1 MTEIIR
7 TEQSIIDIKQF
18 HLSTRGDAGTVLN
31 GDYKSQIIFSLPDAI
46 VVDDSIDYI
55 YFSVPY
61 VVVPNSFYIIN
72 YTNNKLYILQSSV
85 TTLYEFPVG
94 NYTSQS
100 FMTVFKSLLGA
111 SFNITLGINSNVF
124 TITHTTTTFSLTSAS
139 TIDAFMGFSGTTAAT
154 GLSLTLSRVCNFLPL
169 PRINLRCPDL
179 AHSFISASVDGS
191 DVILSVPNNAKLNGQ
206 IVYNNTSN
214 MKTLFKLTNL
224 NSFKV
229 SLTDDDGNP
238 INFNGISSFFTF
250 QFEIH
255 RRTLA
260 KPLPFNKLVSFINSN
275 SVIEP
280 EKNQ

>member
-7 TEQSIIDIKQF
+7 TEQSIVDIKQF
-18 HLSTRGDAGTVLN
+18 HLSTRGDAGNVLN

-55 YFSVPY
+55 YFSIPY

-72 YTNNKLYILQSSV
+72 YTNNKLYVLQSAV
-85 TTLYEFPVG
+85 TSLYEFPVG

-139 TIDAFMGFSGTTAAT
+139 TIDAVMGFSGTTAAT

-169 PRINLRCPDL
+169 PRIILRCPDL

-191 DVILSVPNNAKLNGQ
+191 DVVLSVPNNAKLNGQ

-224 NSFKV
+224 NSFQV

-275 SVIEP
+275 SVIHP
-280 EKNQ
+280 EINQ

>member
-7 TEQSIIDIKQF
+7 TEQSIVDIKQF
-18 HLSTRGDAGTVLN
+18 HLSTRGDAGNVIN
-31 GDYKSQIIFSLPDAI
+31 GDYKSQIVFSLPDAI

-55 YFSVPY
+55 YFSCPY
-61 VVVPNSFYIIN
+61 VVIPNSFYIIN
-72 YTNNKLYILQSSV
+72 YTNNKLYVLQSAV
-85 TTLYEFPVG
+85 TSLYEFPVG
-94 NYTSQS
+94 NYTSQT
-100 FMTVFKSLLGA
+100 FITVFKSLLGA
-111 SFNITLGINSNVF
+111 NFNITLGINSNVF
-124 TITHTTTTFSLTSAS
+124 TITHTTTTFSFTSDS
-139 TIDAFMGFSGTTAAT
+139 TIDAIMGFSGTTPAT

-206 IVYNNTSN
+206 IVYNNSSN

-224 NSFKV
+224 NSFQV

>member
-7 TEQSIIDIKQF
+7 TEQSIIDVKQF

-31 GDYKSQIIFSLPDAI
+31 GDYKSQIVFSLPDAI
-46 VVDDSIDYI
+46 VVDDSIDFI
-55 YFSVPY
+55 YFSIPY
-61 VVVPNSFYIIN
+61 VVLPNSFYVIN
-72 YTNNKLYILQSSV
+72 YTNNKLYVLQSAV

-100 FMTVFKSLLGA
+100 FMTVFKSLLGV
-111 SFNITLGINSNVF
+111 SFNITLGINSNLF

-139 TIDAFMGFSGTTAAT
+139 TIDAVMGFSGTTAAT
-154 GLSLTLSRVCNFLPL
+154 GLTLTLSRVCNFLPL

-179 AHSFISASVDGS
+179 AHSFISASIDGS
-191 DVILSVPNNAKLNGQ
+191 DVVLSVPNNAKLNRQ

-224 NSFKV
+224 NSFQV

>member
-7 TEQSIIDIKQF
+7 TEQSIIDVKQF

-31 GDYKSQIIFSLPDAI
+31 GDYKSQIVFSLPDAI
-46 VVDDSIDYI
+46 VVDDSIDFI
-55 YFSVPY
+55 YFSIPY
-61 VVVPNSFYIIN
+61 VVLPNSFYVIN
-72 YTNNKLYILQSSV
+72 YTNNKLYVLQSAV

-100 FMTVFKSLLGA
+100 FMTVFKSLLGV
-111 SFNITLGINSNVF
+111 SFNITLGINSNLF

-139 TIDAFMGFSGTTAAT
+139 TIDAVMGFSGTTAAT
-154 GLSLTLSRVCNFLPL
+154 GLTLTLSRVCNFLPL

-179 AHSFISASVDGS
+179 AHSFISASIDGS
-191 DVILSVPNNAKLNGQ
+191 DVVLSVPNNAKLNGQ

-224 NSFKV
+224 NSFQV

>member
-18 HLSTRGDAGTVLN
+18 HLSTRGDAGNVLN

-72 YTNNKLYILQSSV
+72 YTNNKLYVLQSAV

-139 TIDAFMGFSGTTAAT
+139 TIDAVMGFSGTTAAT
-154 GLSLTLSRVCNFLPL
+154 GLTLTLSRVCNFLPL

-179 AHSFISASVDGS
+179 AHSFISASIDGS

-206 IVYNNTSN
+206 IVYNNSSN

-224 NSFKV
+224 NSFQV

>member
-7 TEQSIIDIKQF
+7 TEQSIVDIKQF

-31 GDYKSQIIFSLPDAI
+31 GDYKSKIIFSLPDAI
-46 VVDDSIDYI
+46 VADDSIDYI

-72 YTNNKLYILQSSV
+72 YTNNKLYVLQSSV

-100 FMTVFKSLLGA
+100 FMTTFKTLLPTQF
-111 SFNITLGINSNVF
+111 SITLGINSNVF

-139 TIDAFMGFSGTTAAT
+139 TIDSVMGFSGTTAAT

-169 PRINLRCPDL
+169 PRINVRCPDL

-224 NSFKV
+224 NSFQV

>member
-7 TEQSIIDIKQF
+7 TEQSIIDVKQF

-31 GDYKSQIIFSLPDAI
+31 GDYKSQIVFSLPDAI

-61 VVVPNSFYIIN
+61 IVIPNSFYVIN
-72 YTNNKLYILQSSV
+72 YTNNKLYVLQSAV

-100 FMTVFKSLLGA
+100 FMTVFKSLLGV
-111 SFNITLGINSNVF
+111 SFNITLGINSNLF

-139 TIDAFMGFSGTTAAT
+139 TIDAVMGFSGTTAAT
-154 GLSLTLSRVCNFLPL
+154 GLTLTLSRVCNFLPL

-179 AHSFISASVDGS
+179 AHSFISASIDGS
-191 DVILSVPNNAKLNGQ
+191 DVVLSVPNNAKLNGQ

-224 NSFKV
+224 NSFQV

-280 EKNQ
+280 QGNL